1 MYALDTLPLYLLEP
15 LQDRSLSA
23 LRQAVE
29 AANQRWLYADLSK
42 CRTLSSVLHRLA
54 DLLKL
59 PAHFGQNLD
68 ALYDCLAE
76 MTPPPAAHP
85 GFVVVIE
92 GLLSA
97 VPIAQ
102 RNALLEVL
110 QRVGEDFARRGVA
123 YRVFYALA
131 DQD

>member
-1 MYALDTLPLYLLEP
+1 MQALHTLPLQMLEP
-15 LQDRSLSA
+15 LHDRSLSA
-23 LRQAVE
+23 LRQAAE
-29 AANQRWLYADLSK
+29 AADQRWLYADLSK

-59 PAHFGQNLD
+59 PEHFGQNLD

-76 MTPPPAAHP
+76 MTPPPAAQP
-85 GFVVVIE
+85 GFVLVIE

-110 QRVGEDFARRGVA
+110 QSVGEDFATRGIA